1 MSRCLES
8 LPGFQGFQP
17 DTEMRKERSL
27 LVHCTVCQG
36 MTASERPN
44 GQTAKCWCSVTA
56 MKNFRVEKDGCK
68 WIRKDCSP
76 SVAHR
81 PMAQKPMARMAAQGG
96 VLGRES
102 A

>member
-44 GQTAKCWCSVTA
+44 GQVLVQRDCH
-56 MKNFRVEKDGCK
+56 EKF
-68 WIRKDCSP
+68 
-76 SVAHR
+76 
-81 PMAQKPMARMAAQGG
+81 QGG
-96 VLGRES
+96 KRRLQVDSQRLQPERGPSAHGAEADGQDGSAGRCVGQGK
-102 A
+102 